1 MLSQYRRRK
10 TTRKPHSHS
19 YRQLQLRDTAMSL
32 TFNSTNVNDITAAI
46 NDACVSVVN
55 TYEQATEK
63 YQQTA
68 EVKPD
73 QIATAL
79 EQFVDIMQMV
89 EIDYASKL
97 IVSNS
102 PEKFTINYHD
112 DGEQD
117 PLSKD
122 EISEIGNYGL
132 ELIQNLSEWAG
143 NLDMPEEKHH
153 LHTIMVVVALW
164 VARRGGYLTT
174 IDTVVDTLAA
184 MANACYEPHILA
196 ELSDVM
202 GELINAVSQDVKKQ
216 KVESDSLQPWRILNI
231 NRGIIATRTHD
242 PQIMEPVFDQLV
254 HNIPEDASMFFE
266 QGMQQM
272 EELDYPTNVREVM
285 NRYYRTYSARVLH

>member
-1 MLSQYRRRK
+1 
-10 TTRKPHSHS
+10 
-19 YRQLQLRDTAMSL
+19 MSL

-46 NDACVSVVN
+46 NDACVNVVN
-55 TYEQATEK
+55 NYEQGAENYKQRTEI
-63 YQQTA
+63 
-68 EVKPD
+68 KPD

-79 EQFVDIMQMV
+79 YQFIDIMQMI
-89 EIDYASKL
+89 EIDYASKF

-102 PEKFTINYHD
+102 PDKFTINYNYQED
-112 DGEQD
+112 SEQE

-143 NLDMPEEKHH
+143 YLDMPDEKHH

-164 VARRGGYLTT
+164 VARRGGYLTA

-202 GELINAVSQDVKKQ
+202 GELINAVSQEVKKQ
-216 KVESDSLQPWRILNI
+216 EIESDSIQPWRVLNI

-285 NRYYRTYSARVLH
+285 NKYYRTYSARVLHWNPIN

>member
-1 MLSQYRRRK
+1 
-10 TTRKPHSHS
+10 
-19 YRQLQLRDTAMSL
+19 MSL

-46 NDACVSVVN
+46 NDACNSVASN
-55 TYEQATEK
+55 YEQSKEK
-63 YQQTA
+63 YQKRT
-68 EVKPD
+68 EIKPD

-79 EQFVDIMQMV
+79 EQFVDIMQMI

-97 IVSNS
+97 VVNHS
-102 PEKFTINYHD
+102 PEKFTIRNSD
-112 DGEQD
+112 DEGHE

-143 NLDMPEEKHH
+143 ILDMPEEKHH
-153 LHTIMVVVALW
+153 LHAIMVVVALW
-164 VARRGGYLTT
+164 VARRGGYLST

-184 MANACYEPHILA
+184 MANACYEPDILA

-202 GELINAVSQDVKKQ
+202 GELINAVAQDIKKQ
-216 KVESDSLQPWRILNI
+216 PVKSDGLQPWRILNI

-242 PQIMEPVFDQLV
+242 PRIMEPVFDQLV

-272 EELDYPTNVREVM
+272 EELDYPSNVREVM

>member
-1 MLSQYRRRK
+1 
-10 TTRKPHSHS
+10 
-19 YRQLQLRDTAMSL
+19 MSL

-46 NDACVSVVN
+46 NEACNSVVG
-55 TYEQATEK
+55 TYEQAREK
-63 YQQTA
+63 YQKKT

-79 EQFVDIMQMV
+79 EQFVDIMQMI
-89 EIDYASKL
+89 EIDYASK
-97 IVSNS
+97 IVVSNS
-102 PEKFTINYHD
+102 HD
-112 DGEQD
+112 RFFIKPRDDSDQD
-117 PLSKD
+117 ALSKD

-143 NLDMPEEKHH
+143 SLDMPEEKHH
-153 LHTIMVVVALW
+153 LHAIMVVVALW

-202 GELINAVSQDVKKQ
+202 GELINAVSQEVKKR
-216 KVESDSLQPWRILNI
+216 KMESDGLQPWRILNI

-272 EELDYPTNVREVM
+272 EELDYPNNVREVM

>member
-1 MLSQYRRRK
+1 MREEI
-10 TTRKPHSHS
+10 
-19 YRQLQLRDTAMSL
+19 MSL

-46 NDACVSVVN
+46 NDACLNVVN
-55 TYEQATEK
+55 TYEQTVHKGKSSVEL
-63 YQQTA
+63 
-68 EVKPD
+68 EPG

-79 EQFVDIMQMV
+79 DQFIDIMQMI

-97 IVSNS
+97 VVSDS
-102 PEKFTINYHD
+102 PQKFVIHNCD
-112 DGEQD
+112 DSEQQT
-117 PLSKD
+117 LSSD

-143 NLDMPEEKHH
+143 RLDMAEEKHH
-153 LHTIMVVVALW
+153 LHAVMVVVALW

-174 IDTVVDTLAA
+174 IDTVVDTLAS

-202 GELINAVSQDVKKQ
+202 GELINAVSQDVKYQ
-216 KVESDSLQPWRILNI
+216 DAEADRVQPWRILNI

-242 PQIMEPVFDQLV
+242 PRIMEPVFEQLV
-254 HNIPEDASMFFE
+254 HNIPEDASVFFE

-285 NRYYRTYSARVLH
+285 DKYYRTYSARVLH

>member
-1 MLSQYRRRK
+1 MREN
-10 TTRKPHSHS
+10 
-19 YRQLQLRDTAMSL
+19 AMSL

-46 NDACVSVVN
+46 NDACNSVVD
-55 TYEQATEK
+55 TFEQFREK
-63 YQQTA
+63 YHKRTDI
-68 EVKPD
+68 KPN

-79 EQFVDIMQMV
+79 EQFVDIMQMI

-97 IVSNS
+97 VVSNS
-102 PEKFTINYHD
+102 REKFAIRYHD
-112 DGEQD
+112 DNGED
-117 PLSKD
+117 ALSKD

-143 NLDMPEEKHH
+143 NMDMPEEKHQ
-153 LHTIMVVVALW
+153 LHAIMVVVALW
-164 VARRGGYLTT
+164 VARRGGYLST
-174 IDTVVDTLAA
+174 IDIVVDTLAA
-184 MANACYEPHILA
+184 MANACYEPDILE

-202 GELINAVSQDVKKQ
+202 GELINAVSQDVKKRD
-216 KVESDSLQPWRILNI
+216 VESDGLQPWRILNI
-231 NRGIIATRTHD
+231 NRGIIATRTHN

-272 EELDYPTNVREVM
+272 EELDYPNNVREVM

>member
-1 MLSQYRRRK
+1 
-10 TTRKPHSHS
+10 
-19 YRQLQLRDTAMSL
+19 MSL

-46 NDACVSVVN
+46 NDACVNVIN
-55 TYEQATEK
+55 TYELANDKCRQS
-63 YQQTA
+63 A
-68 EVKPD
+68 EIKPD

-89 EIDYASKL
+89 EIDCASKL
-97 IVSNS
+97 VVSDS
-102 PEKFTINYHD
+102 PEKFTINYRD
-112 DGEQD
+112 DSEQE
-117 PLSKD
+117 PLSKE

-153 LHTIMVVVALW
+153 LHAIMVVVALW
-164 VARRGGYLTT
+164 VVRRGGYLTT

-184 MANACYEPHILA
+184 MANACYEPYILA

-216 KVESDSLQPWRILNI
+216 DEESDGLQPWRILNI

-242 PQIMEPVFDQLV
+242 PRIMEPVFDQLV

>member
-1 MLSQYRRRK
+1 
-10 TTRKPHSHS
+10 
-19 YRQLQLRDTAMSL
+19 MSL

-46 NDACVSVVN
+46 NDACNNVLG
-55 TYEQATEK
+55 TYEQASDK
-63 YQQTA
+63 YRKTSDI
-68 EVKPD
+68 KPD

-79 EQFVDIMQMV
+79 EQFVDIMQMI

-97 IVSNS
+97 VVSNS
-102 PEKFTINYHD
+102 REKFAIRYHD
-112 DGEQD
+112 DDGQEA
-117 PLSKD
+117 LSKD

-153 LHTIMVVVALW
+153 LHAIMVVVALW
-164 VARRGGYLTT
+164 VARRGGYLST

-184 MANACYEPHILA
+184 MANACYEPDILV

-202 GELINAVSQDVKKQ
+202 GELINAVSQDAKKR
-216 KVESDSLQPWRILNI
+216 KVEADGLQPWRILNI

-242 PQIMEPVFDQLV
+242 PRIMEPVFDQLV
-254 HNIPEDASMFFE
+254 NNIPEDASMFFE

-272 EELDYPTNVREVM
+272 EELDYPSNVREVM

>member
-1 MLSQYRRRK
+1 
-10 TTRKPHSHS
+10 
-19 YRQLQLRDTAMSL
+19 MSL

-46 NDACVSVVN
+46 NDACVNVVN
-55 TYEQATEK
+55 SYEQATEK
-63 YQQTA
+63 YKQTA

-97 IVSNS
+97 VVSNS

-112 DGEQD
+112 ESEQE

-153 LHTIMVVVALW
+153 LHAIMVVVALW

-184 MANACYEPHILA
+184 MANACYEPQILV

-216 KVESDSLQPWRILNI
+216 KAEAEGLQPWRILNI

-266 QGMQQM
+266 QGMQQV

>member
-1 MLSQYRRRK
+1 
-10 TTRKPHSHS
+10 
-19 YRQLQLRDTAMSL
+19 MSL

-46 NDACVSVVN
+46 NDACINVVN
-55 TYEQATEK
+55 TYEQVSES
-63 YQQTA
+63 YQKAA

-79 EQFVDIMQMV
+79 EQFVDIMQMI

-97 IVSNS
+97 VVNNS
-102 PEKFTINYHD
+102 REKFTINYHD

-153 LHTIMVVVALW
+153 LHAIMVVVALW

-184 MANACYEPHILA
+184 MANACYEPDILV

-202 GELINAVSQDVKKQ
+202 GELINAVSQEVKKQ
-216 KVESDSLQPWRILNI
+216 DVESEGLQPWRILNI

-242 PQIMEPVFDQLV
+242 PRIMEPVFEQLV

>member
-1 MLSQYRRRK
+1 M
-10 TTRKPHSHS
+10 T
-19 YRQLQLRDTAMSL
+19 L

-46 NDACVSVVN
+46 NDACINVVN
-55 TYEQATEK
+55 SYEQATD
-63 YQQTA
+63 QNLQSV

-79 EQFVDIMQMV
+79 EQFVDIMQMI

-97 IVSNS
+97 VVSNS
-102 PEKFTINYHD
+102 PKKFAINYHD
-112 DGEQD
+112 DGDQN
-117 PLSKD
+117 PLSND

-132 ELIQNLSEWAG
+132 ELIENLSEWAG
-143 NLDMPEEKHH
+143 NLDMPEEEHH
-153 LHTIMVVVALW
+153 LHAIMVVVALW
-164 VARRGGYLTT
+164 VARRGGYLST

-202 GELINAVSQDVKKQ
+202 GELINAVSQEAKKQ
-216 KVESDSLQPWRILNI
+216 EVKSKGLQPWRILNI

-242 PQIMEPVFDQLV
+242 PQIMEPVFEQLV

-266 QGMQQM
+266 QGMQQV

>member
-1 MLSQYRRRK
+1 
-10 TTRKPHSHS
+10 
-19 YRQLQLRDTAMSL
+19 MSL

-46 NDACVSVVN
+46 NDACINVVN

-68 EVKPD
+68 DIKPD

-97 IVSNS
+97 VVSNS

-112 DGEQD
+112 DSEQE

-143 NLDMPEEKHH
+143 NLDMPEEKHQ
-153 LHTIMVVVALW
+153 LHAIMVVVALW

-202 GELINAVSQDVKKQ
+202 GELINAISQDVKKQ
-216 KVESDSLQPWRILNI
+216 EVESDGLQPWRILNI

-242 PQIMEPVFDQLV
+242 PQIMEPVFEQLV

-272 EELDYPTNVREVM
+272 EELDYPTKVREVM